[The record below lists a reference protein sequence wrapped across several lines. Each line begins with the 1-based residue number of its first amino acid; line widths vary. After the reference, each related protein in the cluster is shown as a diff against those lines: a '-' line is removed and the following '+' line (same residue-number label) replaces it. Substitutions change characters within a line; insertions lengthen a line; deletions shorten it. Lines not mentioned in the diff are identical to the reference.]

1 MISTLHLL
9 SPFLGECNRKMCPQ
23 RHVHGQGLQP
33 WGHPPGRL
41 YCLSTPA
48 HPSKLGHPPAPGPV
62 CMVALG
68 RGLTGYPNIT
78 LLLHMST
85 PGQGVP
91 AAQDSHLTQPAPSG
105 LGVTRCPFWDPLSLP
120 IHKAALNCLTAL
132 LSPIGHCGAG
142 WKLGCSQAGTRV
154 VSKPCSSVSALA
166 AASPREATGEMT
178 STEALSLQS
187 LVQSPQNPPLPCR

>member
-1 MISTLHLL
+1 
-9 SPFLGECNRKMCPQ
+9 MCPQ

-132 LSPIGHCGAG
+132 LSPVGHCGAG